1 MIEQNQQ
8 LFDHAI
14 AALQQGGVIA
24 YPTEAVYGLGC
35 DPFNETAVM
44 QLLQIKRR
52 AVTKG
57 LILIAANWDQVAFLT
72 QPLPAAVMVRIRAT
86 WPGPVTWVFPAST
99 QVPPW
104 IRGQHATIALRIT
117 AHPIASQ
124 LCRHY
129 GKTIVSTSAN
139 REGETPA
146 SDAETVKQLFGTEL
160 DFIVPGE
167 VGGLVNPTEIRDV
180 LSGKI
185 LR

>member
-1 MIEQNQQ
+1 MQNQSFNQ
-8 LFDHAI
+8 AI
-14 AALQQGGVIA
+14 TALQQGGVIV

-35 DPFNETAVM
+35 DPFNETAVL

-52 AVTKG
+52 AVSKG
-57 LILIAANWDQVAFLT
+57 LILIAAHWEQVAFLI
-72 QPLPAAVMVRIRAT
+72 QPLPDEVFSRIQAT
-86 WPGPVTWVFPAST
+86 WPGPITWAFPASS

-124 LCRHY
+124 LCHHY
-129 GKTIVSTSAN
+129 GKPIVSTSAN

-146 SDAETVKQLFGTEL
+146 RDAETIKQLFGAEL

-167 VGGLVNPTEIRDV
+167 VGGLAKPTEIREA